1 MIDILKY
8 SISNLWNRKMRSF
21 LTVLSILIG
30 ITAIFALISFGQGIN
45 SWMNE
50 FAQEMG
56 TDKIF
61 LLPGSGLATAPGT
74 SNILFT
80 EDDIDFIKKVKGV
93 DEVTG
98 MLLSYGKVEFKDF
111 RERLPDFSSLDPK
124 DLKFYISVLQDLG
137 YRYSTLKEHNSAAS
151 IFKKIIKLDPEN
163 QRAHYNLAV
172 CYYAFF
178 NKRSSAYNELK
189 KVIEI
194 NPKTRIAAKAE
205 FYIDYMRRNPD
216 SRIIGDFTF
225 MEEE

>member
-1 MIDILKY
+1 MLFLASGSQAKEEFSLRDAERVYAERARQNPSDYKTAT
-8 SISNLWNRKMRSF
+8 NLGIVYWEQGQRRKAVKQFRKAIR
-21 LTVLSILIG
+21 LDPEGALPYYYIG
-30 ITAIFALISFGQGIN
+30 EAYFFERKSGKAI
-45 SWMNE
+45 E
-50 FAQEMG
+50 
-56 TDKIF
+56 
-61 LLPGSGLATAPGT
+61 
-74 SNILFT
+74 
-80 EDDIDFIKKVKGV
+80 
-93 DEVTG
+93 
-98 MLLSYGKVEFKDF
+98 YFKDF